1 MATMY
6 WSPYLLAAGGAILA
20 IVSLLPILVT
30 GLGLKRWYQTITL
43 LAWVLWAGVVLLAV
57 IYSSPW
63 LLLGAALVVS
73 GAAAIAWAKR
83 RLARQIE
90 GEAISFLQSLITV
103 MAVGKNLDQALREA
117 AQSSDF
123 SAAYPRLTEQ
133 TREVV
138 SQATAGK
145 PLSEA
150 AAAVAESASKAAGRV
165 WDQINLLARLIE
177 EAREDVTTDVQRDTL
192 QSSWALL
199 VELNAD
205 ERLMRQEMSQ
215 INMAKWVIT
224 IIIPI
229 VNVVMAFYVRGYM
242 TYFLGSIIGWIV
254 LGIEATAIACIFV
267 VFSLAQNLPEV
278 RI

>member
-1 MATMY
+1 
-6 WSPYLLAAGGAILA
+6 
-20 IVSLLPILVT
+20 
-30 GLGLKRWYQTITL
+30 
-43 LAWVLWAGVVLLAV
+43 LAV

-73 GAAAIAWAKR
+73 GAAAIAWAKQ
-83 RLARQIE
+83 RLSREIE
-90 GEAISFLQSLITV
+90 GEAISFLQSLVTV
-103 MAVGKNLDQALREA
+103 MTIGKNLDQALREA

-123 SAAYPRLTEQ
+123 GAAYPRLTEQ
-133 TREVV
+133 AREVV
-138 SQATAGK
+138 SQAAAGK

-150 AAAVAESASKAAGRV
+150 AAAVAESVPRTAGRV
-165 WDQINLLARLIE
+165 WEQVSLLARLIE
-177 EAREDVTTDVQRDTL
+177 EAREDVTLDVQRDTL

-199 VELNAD
+199 VELNTD

-229 VNVVMAFYVRGYM
+229 VNVVMAFYVRGYV
-242 TYFLGSIIGWIV
+242 TYFLSSIIGWVV
-254 LGIEATAIACIFV
+254 LGIEALAIAAIFV